1 MKLSPART
9 AAYDIL
15 LKIETEHAY
24 SSTLLANHEKK
35 LIPVDR
41 GLCHEIVLG
50 VLRRQM
56 LLDRYIEV
64 YTGERKLD
72 IEIRIILRIGL
83 FQVYYLDRV
92 PDHAVV
98 NEGVGLARRARKSS
112 ARGLVNAVLRSAI
125 REKPILEFKDEVEQ
139 ISVETSHPEWLIR
152 HWTEQIGCNVASELA
167 HANNEAPPIAFRKT
181 IKGSLIQLPDNVIE
195 SRLVA
200 ECFVAIHSSEELRVL
215 ADSGEIYFQD
225 EASQMVSKAVTIG
238 PGERFLDVCA
248 SPGGKTTALAYN
260 VANSREL
267 QGDALM
273 IAGDL
278 TWRRV
283 KLLYET
289 CQKQNS
295 DFVHIVQYDATEALP
310 FDDEQFDTV
319 LIDAPCTGTGT
330 IRHNPEI
337 RYFLSPDD
345 FIRMQKTQI
354 AILGNASSLVRT
366 GGRLV
371 YSTCSLEREE
381 NEDVCE
387 QFLSSFAGWQR
398 TEPAVPE
405 IFLTREGYA
414 RTYPHRD
421 GLDGFFIA
429 TFQRR

>member
-1 MKLSPART
+1 MKLSQART

-50 VLRRQM
+50 ILRRHM
-56 LLDRYIEV
+56 LLDSYIEV
-64 YTGERKLD
+64 FTGERKLD

-83 FQVYYLDRV
+83 FQIYYLDRV

-98 NEGVGLARRARKSS
+98 NESVGLARRARKSS
-112 ARGLVNAVLRSAI
+112 AQGLVNAVLRSST
-125 REKPILEFKDEVEQ
+125 REKPILEFRDEIER
-139 ISVETSHPEWLIR
+139 ISIETSHPEWLIR
-152 HWTEQIGCNVASELA
+152 HWTEQIGYNAASELA
-167 HANNEAPPIAFRKT
+167 HANNEAPPIAFRKS
-181 IKGSLIQLPDNVIE
+181 IKGSLIRLPDNVIE

-200 ECFVAIHSSEELRVL
+200 GCFVGLHSSEKLRVV
-215 ADSGEIYFQD
+215 ADSGVIYFQD
-225 EASQMVSKAVTIG
+225 EASQMVSKAVTAG

-260 VANSREL
+260 VAISRERQSNVL
-267 QGDALM
+267 I

-283 KLLYET
+283 TLLRET
-289 CQKQNS
+289 CQKQDA
-295 DFVHIVQYDATEALP
+295 DFVHIVQYDAAEALP
-310 FDDEQFDTV
+310 FGDEQFSTALV
-319 LIDAPCTGTGT
+319 DAPCTGTGT

-345 FIRMQKTQI
+345 FIRMQKTQF
-354 AILGNASSLVRT
+354 AILCNASRLVT
-366 GGRLV
+366 AGGRLV

-405 IFLTREGYA
+405 IFWTREGYA

-429 TFQRR
+429 TFQQR

>member
-24 SSTLLANHEKK
+24 SSTLLADHEKK

-56 LLDRYIEV
+56 LLDRYIDIF
-64 YTGERKLD
+64 TDSRKLD

-83 FQVYYLDRV
+83 FQIYYLDRV

-152 HWTEQIGCNVASELA
+152 HWTEQIGYNVASELA

-200 ECFVAIHSSEELRVL
+200 DCFVALHSSEELRVL

-238 PGERFLDVCA
+238 PGESFLDVCA

-260 VANSREL
+260 VANSREW

-387 QFLSSFAGWQR
+387 QFLSGFGGWQR

>member
-15 LKIETEHAY
+15 FQIETEHAY
-24 SSTLLANHEKK
+24 SSTLLADHEKK

-50 VLRRQM
+50 VLRKQM
-56 LLDRYIEV
+56 LLDHYIEV
-64 YTGERKLD
+64 FTGERKLD
-72 IEIRIILRIGL
+72 IEVRIILRIGL
-83 FQVYYLDRV
+83 FQIYYLDRV

-98 NEGVGLARRARKSS
+98 NESVDLAGRAKKSS
-112 ARGLVNAVLRSAI
+112 ARGLVNAVLRSAT
-125 REKPILEFKDEVEQ
+125 RKKPILEFRDEIER

-152 HWTEQIGCNVASELA
+152 HWTEQIGHYAASELA
-167 HANNEAPPIAFRKT
+167 HANNEAPAIAFRKT

-195 SRLVA
+195 SRFVA
-200 ECFVAIHSSEELRVL
+200 GCFVALHSSEALRVL

-225 EASQMVSKAVTIG
+225 EASQMVSKAVTVS

-260 VANSREL
+260 VAISRER
-267 QGDALM
+267 QSNVLM

-283 KLLYET
+283 KLLFET
-289 CQKQNS
+289 CQKQNA
-295 DFVHIVQYDATEALP
+295 DLVNIVQYDAAEALP
-310 FDDEQFDTV
+310 FGDEQFDTV
-319 LIDAPCTGTGT
+319 LVDAPCTGTGT

-345 FIRMQKTQI
+345 FSRMQKTQF
-354 AILGNASSLVRT
+354 AILCNVSRLVRT

-387 QFLSSFAGWQR
+387 QFLSSFSGWER
-398 TEPAVPE
+398 KEPAVPE
-405 IFLTREGYA
+405 IFWTREGYA

-421 GLDGFFIA
+421 DLDGFFIA
-429 TFQRR
+429 TFQQR